1 MIQRKIRRLGLG
13 LMMSL
18 GLLFSAVTPAQAGWL
33 THEAAGVKVNVPD
46 DWQQS
51 PAGEEGMM
59 IVAPKD
65 DSLMV
70 MFWVVEGEDLE
81 AILTAFEPEF
91 KKLVT
96 DIKYTTEKPKDI
108 EINGMKAFYMD
119 GSGKIEGAPADW
131 EIAVVMAAKPL
142 IMISLAK
149 KGAFTTHQEAL
160 SKMVNSMQ
168 AL

>member
-1 MIQRKIRRLGLG
+1 MV
-13 LMMSL
+13 SL
-18 GLLFSAVTPAQAGWL
+18 GLLFSAITPAQAGWL

-46 DWQQS
+46 DWQQDA
-51 PAGEEGMM
+51 AGDEGMM

-70 MFWVVEGEDLE
+70 MFWVVEGADLE

-96 DIKYTTEKPKDI
+96 EIKYAKEQPTDV
-108 EINGMKAFYMD
+108 EINGMKAFYME
-119 GSGKIEGAPADW
+119 GSGKIEGEPADW

-142 IMISLAK
+142 IIVSLAK
-149 KGAFTTHQEAL
+149 KGAFKTHQADL
-160 SKMVNSMQ
+160 SKMVNSIQ